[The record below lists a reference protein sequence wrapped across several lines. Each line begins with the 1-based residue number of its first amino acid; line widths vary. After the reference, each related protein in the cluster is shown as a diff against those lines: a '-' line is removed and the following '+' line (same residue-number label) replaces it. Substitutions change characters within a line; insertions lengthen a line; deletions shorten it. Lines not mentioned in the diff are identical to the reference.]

1 MQRTPRIL
9 PVSIQGYARGVVA
22 RLGCSEMNTTA
33 RAFMCALALR
43 EWEDVGAFLRAT
55 GASLINGDYK

>member
-1 MQRTPRIL
+1 
-9 PVSIQGYARGVVA
+9 
-22 RLGCSEMNTTA
+22 MNTTA